1 MSFSL
6 PTYRKPDFSGI
17 SCACDARTAPAPAD
31 GVAPEGYHATTIFP
45 EYYRIGG
52 VWTLAPESRMDCMP
66 VLQADG
72 CIAVREFRNLRK
84 GDAVVLGRTEDGS

>member
-45 EYYRIGG
+45 EY
-52 VWTLAPESRMDCMP
+52 
-66 VLQADG
+66 
-72 CIAVREFRNLRK
+72 
-84 GDAVVLGRTEDGS
+84 